1 MQHPARFGQRAIRLA
16 VQLLP
21 ALALSLVFVST
32 AGARPLAQADGL
44 DPSTQACSL
53 VTQEEAGMAL
63 GADPGPGELDSRE
76 GASGCTYG
84 TMPGIV
90 MVNVVEPGGQADY
103 NHILAQAQ
111 PGQTFDV
118 TGVGDGAFGV
128 AVGPTAGVWFYKGD
142 SLVAINVMAG
152 STGQPPTDMA
162 VVAGHD
168 GGQPHLSIR

>member
-1 MQHPARFGQRAIRLA
+1 MQHLTTFGQRAMRVA
-16 VQLLP
+16 AQLLP
-21 ALALSLVFVST
+21 ALAVSLVFVST
-32 AGARPLAQADGL
+32 VSAQPLAQADGL

-63 GADPGPGELDSRE
+63 GADPGPGALDSRE
-76 GASGCTYG
+76 GGSGCTYG

-90 MVNVVEPGGQADY
+90 MVNVVAPGGQADY
-103 NHILAQAQ
+103 NHILGQAQ
-111 PGQTFDV
+111 PGQTFDI
-118 TGVGDGAFGV
+118 TGVGDGAFGL

-162 VVAGHD
+162 IQLATTAA
-168 GGQPHLSIR
+168 SRI

>member
-1 MQHPARFGQRAIRLA
+1 MDHLSNLGQRAHRFI

-21 ALALSLVFVST
+21 VGAVALALFVSP
-32 AGARPLAQADGL
+32 AAAQPLAQV
-44 DPSTQACSL
+44 DPSSGACSL
-53 VTQEEAGMAL
+53 VTQQEAGMAL

-76 GASGCTYG
+76 GGSGCTYG

-90 MVNVVEPGGQADY
+90 MVDVVAPGGQADY
-103 NHILAQAQ
+103 NHILGQAQ

-128 AVGPTAGVWFYKGD
+128 VVGPTAGVWFYKGD

-162 VVAGHD
+162 IQLAVTAA
-168 GGQPHLSIR
+168 SRI

>member
-16 VQLLP
+16 AQLLP
-21 ALALSLVFVST
+21 ALAVSLVFVST
-32 AGARPLAQADGL
+32 AGAQPLAQADGL

-76 GASGCTYG
+76 GGSGCTYG

-90 MVNVVEPGGQADY
+90 MVNVVAPGGQADY
-103 NHILAQAQ
+103 NHILGQAQ

-118 TGVGDGAFGV
+118 TGVGDGAFGL

-162 VVAGHD
+162 IQLATTAA
-168 GGQPHLSIR
+168 SRI